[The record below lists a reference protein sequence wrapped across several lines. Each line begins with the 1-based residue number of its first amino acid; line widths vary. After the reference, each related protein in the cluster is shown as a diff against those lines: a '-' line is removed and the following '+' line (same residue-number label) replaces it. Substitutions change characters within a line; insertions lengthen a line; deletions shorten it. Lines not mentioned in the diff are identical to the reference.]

1 MKKIV
6 LMVVLLLILFTK
18 TVVGYTASVTDEMID
33 LASAVIES
41 EIGIDN
47 WQVTIKEQISHE
59 KANNVAN
66 KLKNGYLV
74 STAEDENIIKYSFS
88 DVHKSDDLDESF
100 KVVIPKNTNYQA
112 EVITVI
118 RGDFWNESVE
128 QAYISTKNALP
139 DYLFSKDAERF
150 ACLTTDSSGTIDSDY
165 FLNEFSEKLNVQQKL
180 TQTDKIKNTSVG
192 KILYG
197 YTPLWDQKITIMD
210 KSMNVQIAINE
221 SKDEGTK
228 FTIGTPILITE
239 Y

>member
-6 LMVVLLLILFTK
+6 LIVVLLLILFTK
-18 TVVGYTASVTDEMID
+18 SVVGYSASVTDEMID
-33 LASAVIES
+33 LASAVTES
-41 EIGIDN
+41 ELAIDN

-59 KANNVAN
+59 KAYDVTN

-112 EVITVI
+112 EVIAVI

-128 QAYISTKNALP
+128 QAYISTKSALP

-150 ACLTTDSSGTIDSDY
+150 ACLTTDSSGTIKSDY

-180 TQTDKIKNTSVG
+180 TQTDKLKNTSVAE
-192 KILYG
+192 ILYG

-210 KSMNVQIAINE
+210 KSMNVQIAINK